1 MVTTPSVETAPET
14 QLRTARKISVNDVEV
29 EQPENG
35 QVNQQKRRRPLQAVA
50 LQRPTNGGLSPSH
63 SLGLRG
69 VETTPKAR
77 RWSPSRPTPNSDH
90 NNGDFNGSFNGPL
103 NNSTTPTTVRG
114 GEKALTAWELHDLIR
129 PLSVRHRPTVK
140 RPRMLLHYPAV
151 VEFVYA
157 NRFATGSQIQ
167 QRFAQYIATRRTAQY
182 QMAALVQLGY
192 LQTAPVRSTSPNF
205 PFVYAATGRGVR
217 LVADTYVRLGVA
229 WKESTQETTKSSGI
243 ALRSILHELLTTEF
257 DLAVWKTIKNR
268 GDLSRLFH
276 ERRYFQYDKQMRFP
290 HNGRIHRVVPDSG
303 FLLKVERQTSKRL
316 ATSPSLLLHF
326 VELDNGTM
334 SLPRIREKFQMYD
347 HWTRSVEGQNY
358 LRMFYARY
366 GDPQPQPNFRLL
378 VVAHAGSGNG
388 KDFQRLIDLLM
399 QTISL
404 PAAMRDRIWL
414 TTAEQIR
421 HKQYSLSPLS
431 ASLWLRARDIKS
443 WLTEFRHYKSSL
455 SSEQQFANSRQCRT
469 FVVEQVRKMP
479 LHPLFP
485 TPFTVDK
492 DAICG
497 QAHNPACTDR

>member
-1 MVTTPSVETAPET
+1 MPPAIETAPLSG
-14 QLRTARKISVNDVEV
+14 LRTARKISVNDVEV

-50 LQRPTNGGLSPSH
+50 FQRPTNGGLSPSH
-63 SLGLRG
+63 SLGLKG

-90 NNGDFNGSFNGPL
+90 INGDFNNSFNGPL
-103 NNSTTPTTVRG
+103 NGSTVQTTVRE
-114 GEKALTAWELHDLIR
+114 GERVTTAWDLPDLIR
-129 PLSVRHRPTVK
+129 PLPIRRRPATK
-140 RPRMLLHYPAV
+140 RPRMLSHYPAV
-151 VEFVYA
+151 VEFIYA

-167 QRFAQYIATRRTAQY
+167 QRFAQYIATRRSAQY

-205 PFVYAATGRGVR
+205 PFVYAATSRGVR
-217 LVADTYVRLGVA
+217 LVADTYATMGVN
-229 WKESTQETTKSSGI
+229 WKEPTLETTKTSGI

-257 DLAVWKTIKNR
+257 DLAVWKTIKSR

-276 ERRYFQYDKQMRFP
+276 ERRYFQHDKQLRFP
-290 HNGRIHRVVPDSG
+290 HNGRIHHVVPDSG

-316 ATSPSLLLHF
+316 ATSSSLLLHF

-347 HWTRSVEGQNY
+347 HWARSVDGQNY

-366 GDPQPQPNFRLL
+366 GDPQSQPNFRLL

-404 PAAMRDRIWL
+404 PTAMRDRIWL

-421 HKQYSLSPLS
+421 HIQYSLSPLS

-443 WLTEFRHYKSSL
+443 WLTKFRHYKASL
-455 SSEQQFANSRQCRT
+455 SSEQQFANSRQCRK
-469 FVVEQVRKMP
+469 FVTEQVRKMP

-485 TPFTVDK
+485 TPCIADE

-497 QAHNPACTDR
+497 QAHNPVCTDR